1 MLYCYTDYF
10 AFAIPAFVLIYGELP
25 TDMVGKKIVK
35 LVISRAEG
43 FKVVFSFD
51 DSEGFMQ

>member
-10 AFAIPAFVLIYGELP
+10 AFAIPAFVLIYGKLP

-43 FKVVFSFD
+43 FKD
-51 DSEGFMQ
+51 GLIL